1 MARDGSAMEDAFK
14 PEAMVCG
21 SNDQQQKSAVSSTT
35 S

>member
-14 PEAMVCG
+14 PEAMCG